1 MLLSKLAA
9 GLVVAASL
17 VLPAAGFAATCEK
30 VAGEHHGTFDAD
42 KRADTDDS
50 GRPDS
55 INGTWTATIDA
66 ACNATG
72 TLTSGVTGKV
82 ALKGTYG
89 AYDPDTSKFTVNN
102 LLLDASGTAG
112 FQTFTLG
119 SDAAQHMTHYVLI
132 QTKDYEYDGSFDG
145 K

>member
-1 MLLSKLAA
+1 MLSSKFAA

-17 VLPAAGFAATCEK
+17 ALPAVALAASCTS
-30 VAGEHHGTFDAD
+30 VVGEHHGTFDAD

-66 ACNATG
+66 TCNVTG
-72 TLTSGVTGKV
+72 SLTSSLTGKV

-89 AYDPDTSKFTVNN
+89 TYNPDTSKFTVNN
-102 LLLDASGTAG
+102 LYLDASGTAG
-112 FQTFTLG
+112 FDTFTLA
-119 SDAAQHMTHYVLI
+119 SDAGQHMAHYVLI

>member
-1 MLLSKLAA
+1 MLSSKSLA
-9 GLVVAASL
+9 GLVAVAAFA
-17 VLPAAGFAATCEK
+17 LPAAALAADCTK

-50 GRPDS
+50 GRPDG

-66 ACNATG
+66 ACNAAG
-72 TLTSGVTGKV
+72 SLTSGVTGKV
-82 ALKGTYG
+82 ALKGAYG
-89 AYDPDTSKFTVNN
+89 AYSPDTSKFTVNN
-102 LLLDASGTAG
+102 LYLDASGTAG
-112 FQTFTLG
+112 FDTFTLG
-119 SDAAQHMTHYVLI
+119 SDAAHHMTHYVLI